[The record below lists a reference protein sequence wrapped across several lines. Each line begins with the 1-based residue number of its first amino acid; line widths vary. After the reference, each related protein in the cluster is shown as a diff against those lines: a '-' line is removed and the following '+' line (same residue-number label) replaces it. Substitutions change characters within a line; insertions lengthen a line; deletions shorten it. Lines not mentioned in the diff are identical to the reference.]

1 MRGGLRHARNVQNR
15 DVLAQRHSSTTQ
27 VEDVNRHGVRA
38 GQLPGVG
45 ETQGIVLKDLRVIP
59 GGPDAHTGISIRVR
73 GSDRDCHGSASRNC
87 QWGVPGGGGSDVG
100 LVSSPDHRDIHV
112 FIGKATARSKVG
124 DEEIPSSIMKRLIGW
139 EVRVV
144 EGPPGLVIAQE
155 RGIGVSL
162 VVNLQALLQ
171 PVVLAGT
178 AELVEEL
185 GAVLKPDPLAG
196 LSLAIHANAALPARA
211 DVLLIDV
218 IKAIHVDPVT
228 GMIKSRVV
236 GDPVGHVG
244 LPRLGGHAGPLHER
258 VGIALLANPG
268 NSDRIADGVSP
279 DPVIRVIKSQVVT
292 HFMLRGAQ
300 RLHPEAPASL
310 GGQAPPAEVGS
321 GEEDPH
327 MAVGP
332 RDGGEATPVYRL
344 FRGRGQGSRRF
355 IPSRIVGHGVNPG
368 RDGNNEVVL
377 SVRILV
383 KIALHRLQ
391 LVGHR
396 IETVS

>member
-1 MRGGLRHARNVQNR
+1 MRGGLRHAKNVQNR
-15 DVLAQRHSSTTQ
+15 DFLAQRYGSSTQ

-45 ETQGIVLKDLRVIP
+45 QAQGIVLKDLRVIS
-59 GGPDAHTGISIRVR
+59 GGPESHTGISIRVR
-73 GSDRDCHGSASRNC
+73 GSDRNCHGDAGLNC
-87 QWGVPGGGGSDVG
+87 QGGVPGGGRSDVG

-112 FIGKATARSKVG
+112 FIGKGTARSKVG

-144 EGPPGLVIAQE
+144 ECPPGLVIAQE

-171 PVVLAGT
+171 PVVLAGA

-185 GAVLKPDPLAG
+185 GTVLKPDPLAG
-196 LSLAIHANAALPARA
+196 LSLAVHSNAALPARA
-211 DVLLIDV
+211 DVLLVDV

-236 GDPVGHVG
+236 GDPVGQVG
-244 LPRLGGHAGPLHER
+244 LPRLGGHSGPLHER
-258 VGIALLANPG
+258 VGIALFANPG
-268 NSDRIADGVSP
+268 NSDRIARSDVPP
-279 DPVIRVIKSQVVT
+279 DPVIGVIKSQIVT

-300 RLHPEAPASL
+300 RLHPEALPSL
-310 GGQAPPAEVGS
+310 GGQATPPKLGS

-332 RDGGEATPVYRL
+332 RDGGKATPVDRL
-344 FRGRGQGSRRF
+344 FRGCRQ
-355 IPSRIVGHGVNPG
+355 
-368 RDGNNEVVL
+368 
-377 SVRILV
+377 
-383 KIALHRLQ
+383 
-391 LVGHR
+391 
-396 IETVS
+396 